1 MTGVTARYDIVSPKY
16 STVLTPFPERLQD
29 ILSKRFAEKNFM
41 KMFNGCLG
49 RSLLILLGLGLI
61 FWGLW
66 SWFAPTAVVRYR
78 LDVTLEVDGKPVT
91 GSVVQEL
98 VASTWPLHLPG
109 NARVG
114 YQLYGQALR
123 VNLADRGVL
132 YVLMERYCPGS
143 STWGQCK
150 GQYKHLIPDV
160 CDVKVK
166 HEWRNTESFAT
177 YVRRFKHLTGSCEIS
192 EENLPIMVRLDDEME
207 QTSAKLVLPDTLAD
221 AFGGNVRLVSAS
233 VIFTDEP
240 ISTGIEELLPW
251 LKSSDPVA
259 IPISITDGDGT
270 VRPFF
275 PKSSYSRNF
284 R

>member
-1 MTGVTARYDIVSPKY
+1 
-16 STVLTPFPERLQD
+16 
-29 ILSKRFAEKNFM
+29 M

-49 RSLLILLGLGLI
+49 RGLLVVLALGLI
-61 FWGLW
+61 GWGLW

-98 VASTWPLHLPG
+98 VVSTWPLHLPG

-114 YQLYGQALR
+114 YQLHGQALR
-123 VNLADRGVL
+123 LDLADRGVL

-143 STWGQCK
+143 STWGQCRR
-150 GQYKHLIPDV
+150 QYDLLIPDI

-166 HEWRNTESFAT
+166 HEWRNTESFST
-177 YVRRFKHLTGSCEIS
+177 YVRRFNHLTGSCEVS
-192 EENLPIMVRLDDEME
+192 EENLPVMVRFDNEME
-207 QTSAKLVLPDTLAD
+207 QTSAKLVFPDTLAD
-221 AFGGNVRLVSAS
+221 AFGGNVRFVSAS
-233 VIFTDEP
+233 VVFTDEP
-240 ISTGIEELLPW
+240 ISAGIEEQLPW
-251 LKSSDPVA
+251 LTSSDPVA
-259 IPISITDGDGT
+259 IPTSITHGDGT

-275 PKSSYSRNF
+275 PKSSYRMNF